1 MTGQVGKVYADAV
14 FDLCLEEDTLE
25 PVYKD
30 LNACAAVFRKEP
42 GLAQL
47 LEVPTIPRE
56 EKRALVERL
65 FAGNQTVVSLVC
77 MLTQRQR
84 IPYVQAVA
92 DAFNDLYR
100 EHKGIARMTVTTCV
114 PLRDTQRQQLIAAL
128 QKKYGKQVELTE
140 RIDPAILGGVIV
152 QYGDTLLDNSVRSR
166 LEAVRRQL
174 KQ

>member
-1 MTGQVGKVYADAV
+1 M
-14 FDLCLEEDTLE
+14 
-25 PVYKD
+25 
-30 LNACAAVFRKEP
+30 
-42 GLAQL
+42 
-47 LEVPTIPRE
+47 
-56 EKRALVERL
+56 
-65 FAGNQTVVSLVC
+65 VSLVC

>member
-1 MTGQVGKVYADAV
+1 M
-14 FDLCLEEDTLE
+14 
-25 PVYKD
+25 
-30 LNACAAVFRKEP
+30 
-42 GLAQL
+42 
-47 LEVPTIPRE
+47 
-56 EKRALVERL
+56 

-92 DAFNDLYR
+92 DVFNDLYR